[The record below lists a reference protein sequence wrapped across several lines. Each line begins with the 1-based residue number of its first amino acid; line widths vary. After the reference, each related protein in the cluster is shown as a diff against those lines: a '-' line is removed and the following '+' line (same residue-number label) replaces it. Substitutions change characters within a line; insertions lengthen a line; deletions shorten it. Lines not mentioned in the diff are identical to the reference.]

1 MRLFVAV
8 RFSPAVRSA
17 LLDGISALR
26 RQGKGTFTRPE
37 NLHLTLA
44 FIGETANAALA
55 KVVLEQL
62 HTTKP
67 FSMTVGGLGHFDDL
81 WWTGVR
87 ENGELETLAL
97 SVQSALRHAGFA
109 IEKRRWR
116 PHVTLVRR
124 WQGPRP
130 TVTVRETSMTVDR
143 ISLMESLRVDGK
155 LVYKELY
162 SRHL

>member
-55 KVVLEQL
+55 KEVLEQL

-81 WWTGVR
+81 WWTGIR
-87 ENGELETLAL
+87 ENRELEALAL
-97 SVQSALRHAGFA
+97 SVQSALRQAGFA

-130 TVTVRETSMTVDR
+130 TATVRETAMTVDR
-143 ISLMESLRVDGK
+143 ICLMESLRVDGR